1 MIELYTDANPNGL
14 KVSIGLEE
22 MGLQY
27 NVHRVFL
34 GGDQVTPE
42 RGLALVPSA
51 QTSQSPP
58 LC

>member
-1 MIELYTDANPNGL
+1 MIELYTDANANGP

-34 GGDQVTPE
+34 GGD
-42 RGLALVPSA
+42 
-51 QTSQSPP
+51 
-58 LC
+58 

>member
-1 MIELYTDANPNGL
+1 MIELYTDANANGL

-42 RGLALVPSA
+42 RGLAGSVS

-58 LC
+58 LY